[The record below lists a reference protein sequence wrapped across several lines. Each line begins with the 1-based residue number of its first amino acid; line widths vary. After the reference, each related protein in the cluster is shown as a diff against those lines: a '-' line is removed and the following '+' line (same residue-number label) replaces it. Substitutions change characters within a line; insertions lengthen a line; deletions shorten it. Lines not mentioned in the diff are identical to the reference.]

1 MSRIPLPYTQKVLD
15 LFRNPKNLGKLED
28 ANVIA
33 VAGNP
38 ACGDMITF
46 YMKINNQAVIE
57 KISFESYGCAANIA
71 TASIVTEMIKGL
83 NVKSAWKD
91 VTWKKVTEEV
101 GGLPNVKF
109 HCGIL
114 AVGAVKVLGIPCG
127 LIINRSDIGDDQVKK
142 YAAIREVPILMEIP
156 FDRRIAEAYSRG
168 DVLIEVMP
176 EWKAKFLALYD
187 QITEIV
193 AYHKD

>member
-1 MSRIPLPYTQKVLD
+1 MSRVPLPYTQKVLD

-38 ACGDMITF
+38 SCGDMITF
-46 YMKINNQAVIE
+46 YMKINEQDVIE

-83 NVKSAWKD
+83 TTENAWKD

-114 AVGAVKVLGIPCG
+114 AVGAVK
-127 LIINRSDIGDDQVKK
+127 R
-142 YAAIREVPILMEIP
+142 AIRKYYEQKGALPDWVPKELTYEEKQ
-156 FDRRIAEAYSRG
+156 ALE
-168 DVLIEVMP
+168 E
-176 EWKAKFLALYD
+176 EELAQKLSKRLQAAD
-187 QITEIV
+187 E
-193 AYHKD
+193 K